1 MSSTAA
7 VVLAGGLGARMKS
20 RLPKPLHRVCGIEMA
35 RHVIRAARGARIDLV
50 TLVAPQDRYWL
61 IRDTVGAFA
70 SVVRQPEPLG
80 SGDALLQARVAVSGT
95 ATVLVLN
102 SDVPLVRT
110 ETVGRLLE
118 AHAEREA
125 DVTLLTCVVDRPD
138 GLGRVIR
145 SGDGSVRAVVEE
157 HDAGESELSVRE
169 INCGVYCFRASW
181 LWENLPSVEPSSSG
195 ETYLTDLVAIARRQ
209 GRTVE
214 TVATLDQ
221 TEALGVNDRVQLAA
235 AEAAMRAR
243 IRERLM
249 LDGVTMPDPS
259 SVYVDAGVRVGT
271 DTIILPNTHVLGHT
285 RVGPDCVIGPNTVI
299 EDSEVGAGCRV
310 TASHVDGAILARGVE
325 VGPFSRLRRG
335 AYLETGVHLGN
346 FVEVKNSRLGPGAKS
361 GHFSYIGDADVGAE
375 VNVGAGTVTCNYDG
389 EQKHPTTIGDRA
401 FIGSGT
407 MLVAPVNVGEDAAT
421 GAGSVVTRDVP
432 PGSMAVGMPARAR
445 RRGGSGGSQS
455 P

>member
-7 VVLAGGLGARMKS
+7 VVLAGGLGTRMKS

-70 SVVRQPEPLG
+70 AVAPQPEPLG
-80 SGDALLQARVAVSGT
+80 SGDALLQARKAVSGA

-102 SDVPLVRT
+102 SDVPLVRA
-110 ETVGRLLE
+110 ETVSRLLE

-145 SGDGSVRAVVEE
+145 SEDGRVQAVVEE
-157 HDAGESELSVRE
+157 RDAGENELAVRE

-181 LWENLPSVEPSSSG
+181 LWENLSTVEPSPSG
-195 ETYLTDLVAIARRQ
+195 ETYLTDLVAIAGRQ

-214 TVATLDQ
+214 SIATPDQ
-221 TEALGVNDRVQLAA
+221 SEALGVNDRVQLAA
-235 AEAAMRAR
+235 AESAMRAR

-259 SVYVDAGVRVGT
+259 SVYVDAGVRIGA
-271 DTIILPNTHVLGHT
+271 DSIILPNTHVLGHSRIGT
-285 RVGPDCVIGPNTVI
+285 DCVIGPNSVI
-299 EDSEVGAGCRV
+299 EDSEIGAGSSV
-310 TASHVDGAILARGVE
+310 TASHVKGAILARGVE

-335 AYLETGVHLGN
+335 AYLEGDVRLGN

-361 GHFSYIGDADVGAE
+361 GHFSYIGDADVGAG

-389 EQKHPTTIGDRA
+389 EQKHHTTIGDRA

-407 MLVAPVNVGEDAAT
+407 MLVAPVSVGEDAAT

-432 PGSMAVGMPARAR
+432 PGSIAVGMPARAR
-445 RRGGSGGSQS
+445 RRDTSAGSQ
-455 P
+455 

>member
-7 VVLAGGLGARMKS
+7 VVLAGGLGTRMKS

-70 SVVRQPEPLG
+70 SVVPQPEPLG
-80 SGDALLQARVAVSGT
+80 SGDALLQAHRAVSGA

-110 ETVGRLLE
+110 ETVSRLLE
-118 AHAEREA
+118 AHAESEA

-145 SGDGSVRAVVEE
+145 SGDGSVQAVVEE
-157 HDAGESELSVRE
+157 RDASKHESKVQE

-181 LWENLPSVEPSSSG
+181 LWENLPSVEPSESG
-195 ETYLTDLVAIARRQ
+195 EIYLTDLVAAAVKQ
-209 GRTVE
+209 GRAVE
-214 TVATLDQ
+214 TVTTLDQ

-235 AEAAMRAR
+235 AEDAMRAR

-249 LDGVTMPDPS
+249 LEGVTMPDPS
-259 SVYVDAGVRVGT
+259 SVYVDSGVRVGA
-271 DTIILPNTHVLGHT
+271 DTVILPNTHVLGHS
-285 RVGPDCVIGPNTVI
+285 RIGLGCVIGPNTVI

-335 AYLETGVHLGN
+335 AYLESGVHLGN

-407 MLVAPVNVGEDAAT
+407 MLVAPVSVGEDAAT

>member
-7 VVLAGGLGARMKS
+7 VVLAGGLGTRMKS

-80 SGDALLQARVAVSGT
+80 SGDALLHARQAVSGA

-110 ETVGRLLE
+110 ETVSRLLE
-118 AHAEREA
+118 THAERDA

-145 SGDGSVRAVVEE
+145 SGDGSVQAVVEE
-157 HDAGESELSVRE
+157 RDAGESELAVRE

-181 LWENLPSVEPSSSG
+181 LWENLPSVEPSPSG
-195 ETYLTDLVAIARRQ
+195 ETYLTDLIAAAVKQ
-209 GRTVE
+209 GRAVE

-221 TEALGVNDRVQLAA
+221 AESLGVNDRVQLAA
-235 AEAAMRAR
+235 AEDAMRAR

-259 SVYVDAGVRVGT
+259 SVYVDAGVRVGA
-271 DTIILPNTHVLGHT
+271 DTVILPNTHVLGHS
-285 RVGPDCVIGPNTVI
+285 RIGPDCVIGPNTVI

-335 AYLETGVHLGN
+335 AYLESGVHLGN

-407 MLVAPVNVGEDAAT
+407 MLVAPVTVGEDAAT

-432 PGSMAVGMPARAR
+432 PDSMAAGVPARAR
-445 RRGGSGGSQS
+445 RRGGSAGSQS